1 MAVQEPTIQNSWTYG
16 EKIMD
21 NTYVTIYGQQL
32 CSLVASCLA
41 VKPIDRPTLQQ
52 LRTDLDNL
60 RPAAVSQE
68 EREWLTRFLRQPS
81 QPPIKP
87 VARAFG

>member
-1 MAVQEPTIQNSWTYG
+1 MAVQEPTIQNRWTYG

-21 NTYVTIYGQQL
+21 NIYVTTYGQQL

-52 LRTDLDNL
+52 LRNDLNNL

-68 EREWLTRFLRQPS
+68 DQKWLTRFLRQPS
-81 QPPIKP
+81 QPKVTP